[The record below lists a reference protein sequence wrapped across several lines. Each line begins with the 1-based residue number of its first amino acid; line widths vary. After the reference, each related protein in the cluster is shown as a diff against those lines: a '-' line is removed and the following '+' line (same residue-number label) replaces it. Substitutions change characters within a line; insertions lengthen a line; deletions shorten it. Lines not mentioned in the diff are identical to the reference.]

1 MQGKEGMT
9 STVTNQ
15 SHTIVSFRGNSGE
28 TWHIPPGHAI
38 TIMTI
43 ELTDNEKVRKLE
55 ELRFI
60 VIQHLAPEK
69 TRQHTKKSPEE
80 HKRNSASTK
89 EQRSRSWHQ

>member
-1 MQGKEGMT
+1 MKEKEVMT

-15 SHTIVSFRGNSGE
+15 SHTMVSFRGNSGE

-55 ELRFI
+55 ELGFI
-60 VIQHLAPEK
+60 AIQHRAPEK
-69 TRQHTKKSPEE
+69 NLTAYKKSTEE

-89 EQRSRSWHQ
+89 EQRSRSWHK

>member
-1 MQGKEGMT
+1 MT

-15 SHTIVSFRGNSGE
+15 SHTIVSLRGHSGE

-55 ELRFI
+55 ELGFI
-60 VIQHLAPEK
+60 AIQHMAPD
-69 TRQHTKKSPEE
+69 TKPDSVQKKNRRAQAP
-80 HKRNSASTK
+80 
-89 EQRSRSWHQ
+89 